1 MNVPTKKS
9 GGGGGGELCRRN
21 SQDSVSPLSS
31 DLPKIKVGWLGGGRG
46 GGGEGFKAGSKRSF
60 YGVPG

>member
-1 MNVPTKKS
+1 MSIKKI
-9 GGGGGGELCRRN
+9 GGGVGVEDLCRRN

-31 DLPKIKVGWLGGGRG
+31 DLLKIKGWVGLGGGG
-46 GGGEGFKAGSKRSF
+46 LKAGSERSF